1 MKTRKLNLDGAEK
14 ISTISLGSEME
25 KKMKNMPATFVAT
38 KDGITTSEFVSVE
51 KPSRKKFK
59 KFNEA
64 FLNELNREEL
74 FIGALGSRMLDE
86 ADEATR
92 LDYSQVEVKNIY
104 GRVVRKIRTYSDGS
118 VQVFQVVSKKKNRHF
133 YNGAIYT
140 YITRQFSTGEPITS
154 SEDEAVKTAS
164 KTSYSYQMQ
173 NLKKVHELNRFG
185 IASRIARYR
194 DASRMAYHEAELQ
207 AMRF

>member
-1 MKTRKLNLDGAEK
+1 MKTRKLNLNGAEK

-38 KDGITTSEFVSVE
+38 KDGVTTSEFYSVE
-51 KPSRKKFK
+51 KPSRRKFK

-74 FIGALGSRMLDE
+74 FIGSLGLRMLE
-86 ADEATR
+86 ETDEATK

-118 VQVFQVVSKKKNRHF
+118 IQIFQVVAKKSNRHF
-133 YNGAIYT
+133 YNGSIFT
-140 YITRQFSTGEPITS
+140 YRTRNFSTGEPITS
-154 SEDEAVKTAS
+154 TEDEAVKTAS
-164 KTSYSYQMQ
+164 KTSYGYQMA
-173 NLKKVHELNRFG
+173 NLKKVHELVRDSVANRMA
-185 IASRIARYR
+185 IAKQ
-194 DASRMAYHEAELQ
+194 ASRMAYYEAELQ

>member
-1 MKTRKLNLDGAEK
+1 MKTKKLNLNGAEK

-25 KKMKNMPATFVAT
+25 KKMKKMVATFVAD
-38 KDGITTSEFVSVE
+38 KNGVTTSEFYSVE
-51 KPSRKKFK
+51 KPSRRKFK

-74 FIGALGSRMLDE
+74 FIGALGERMLEETDE
-86 ADEATR
+86 ANT
-92 LDYSQVEVKNIY
+92 LDYVQEEIKNIND
-104 GRVVRKIRTYSDGS
+104 RVVRKIRTYSDGS
-118 VQVFQVVSKKKNRHF
+118 VQVFQVVAKNKTRHY

-140 YITRQFSTGEPITS
+140 YKTRKFTTGEPITS

-164 KTSYSYQMQ
+164 KTGYGYQLA
-173 NLKKVHELNRFG
+173 NLKMVHEL
-185 IASRIARYR
+185 SRDSVAN
-194 DASRMAYHEAELQ
+194 RMAIAKQANRLSYLEDELQ